1 MRSVAS
7 FSILSPGFLPETES
21 RALGLAGD
29 EMASVKQFLYK
40 SVAELRKVLLERKV
54 VASALIEALAS
65 DPRDGARRLS
75 RILRSRRE
83 RDHRERLRLRRL
95 FRFERELWAQGYRL
109 VAGVDEAGMA
119 PLAGPVVAGAVIL
132 PRGFRL
138 PDLDDS
144 KKILNGSKR
153 MELAARIKR
162 DAICWAVGSAKV
174 EEIDRLNIYHAGL
187 LAMERAIEGLGA
199 RPDYVLVD
207 ARTVPGCPAP
217 QRGIIH
223 GDALSAS
230 IAAAS
235 IVAKTTR
242 DALMEEYDRIY
253 PGYRLAAHKGYPT
266 PEHCRLL
273 KELGPLPIHR
283 RSYARVREVLGLEP
297 RQASL
302 FPGE

>member
-1 MRSVAS
+1 
-7 FSILSPGFLPETES
+7 
-21 RALGLAGD
+21 
-29 EMASVKQFLYK
+29 MAPVKQFLYK

-65 DPRDGARRLS
+65 DPREGARRLS

-95 FRFERELWAQGYRL
+95 FRFERELWAQ
-109 VAGVDEAGMA
+109 
-119 PLAGPVVAGAVIL
+119 
-132 PRGFRL
+132 
-138 PDLDDS
+138 
-144 KKILNGSKR
+144 
-153 MELAARIKR
+153 
-162 DAICWAVGSAKV
+162 
-174 EEIDRLNIYHAGL
+174 
-187 LAMERAIEGLGA
+187 
-199 RPDYVLVD
+199 DYLLVD

-283 RSYARVREVLGLEP
+283 RSFARVRQVLGLDPVQDELFAEELETEEQIEP
-297 RQASL
+297 SRRRSRLNLEPSL
-302 FPGE
+302 QNRER